1 MSAKQAVTIVSR
13 ALAIY
18 CLVFF
23 LSDLTNLP
31 SNLYSLFHY
40 AETKSAM
47 TASYWYSLD
56 LLLLSFRILRMIV
69 LFFAVQWFY
78 HAFYHA
84 GPSIQRYFLSSSEE
98 ELDSVS

>member
-1 MSAKQAVTIVSR
+1 MSAKQVVTIVSR

-78 HAFYHA
+78 RA